1 MPLPIG
7 PILGILSDNLRKR
20 GSVLPL
26 TKCASTSW
34 AKGLDI
40 PKGGETVLYTGHMYQ
55 LIPAI
60 DAMAGQMAMFE
71 NSPITKLFGLGRF
84 ANKFVNMSFF
94 MSLLA
99 KKELKQ
105 ETNNVLRRVAKLLT
119 KAGVSYGYLYGAELY
134 SGALVYDE
142 GMDETFEKH
151 ARKVYA
157 MFKNNGVKSVITV
170 DPHTTNMLREIYTKF
185 IPEFDIKVQSYLEVL
200 TEKAPQAINQVSQEV
215 SIHDSCVYARYEDVV
230 NEPRELL
237 KKAGVAIKEPELSGK
252 STHCC
257 GGPIEALFPTE
268 AHRISTERVAQLEGA
283 KDGAVTM
290 CPICWVNL
298 SKSAD
303 GKLPI
308 RDITEILEKA
318 YVLHQPI
325 QRAPRTIPHGLHHM
339 RINPELS
346 NPGVKSGI
354 YSPVQFP
361 LFRPV

>member
-1 MPLPIG
+1 MALPIG

-26 TKCASTSW
+26 TKKASTGWS
-34 AKGLDI
+34 KGLNI
-40 PKGGETVLYTGHMYQ
+40 PTGGETVLYTGHMYQ

-60 DAMAGQMAMFE
+60 DAMSSQMAMFE

-119 KAGVSYGYLYGAELY
+119 KAGVSYGYLYGEELY

-142 GMDETFEKH
+142 GMDETFEAH
-151 ARKVYA
+151 ARKVFA
-157 MFKNNGVKSVITV
+157 MFKANGVKNVITV
-170 DPHTTNMLREIYTKF
+170 DPHTTNMLREVYPKF
-185 IPEFDIKVQSYLEVL
+185 IPEFDIKVQSYLEIL
-200 TEKAPQAINQVSQEV
+200 AEKAPEAINKVSQEV
-215 SIHDSCVYARYEDVV
+215 SIHDSCVYARYENMVDQ
-230 NEPRELL
+230 PRTLL
-237 KKAGVAIKEPELSGK
+237 EKAGVKIKEPKLCGK

-268 AHRISTERVAQLEGA
+268 AHRISTERVEQLKEADA

-298 SKSAD
+298 SKAAE
-303 GKLPI
+303 GKIVI
-308 RDITEILEKA
+308 RDITEALEKA
-318 YVLHQPI
+318 YV
-325 QRAPRTIPHGLHHM
+325 
-339 RINPELS
+339 
-346 NPGVKSGI
+346 
-354 YSPVQFP
+354 
-361 LFRPV
+361 

>member
-1 MPLPIG
+1 MALPIG

-26 TKCASTSW
+26 TKKASTGWSN
-34 AKGLDI
+34 GLNI

-60 DAMAGQMAMFE
+60 DAMSSQMAMFE
-71 NSPITKLFGLGRF
+71 NSPITKFFGLGRF

-105 ETNNVLRRVAKLLT
+105 ETNNVLHRVAKLLT
-119 KAGVSYGYLYGAELY
+119 KAGVSYGYLYGEELY

-142 GMDETFEKH
+142 GMDETFEAH

-157 MFKNNGVKSVITV
+157 MFKANGVKNVITV
-170 DPHTTNMLREIYTKF
+170 DPHTTNMLREVYPKF
-185 IPEFDIKVQSYLEVL
+185 IPEFDIKVESYLEVL
-200 TEKAPQAINQVSQEV
+200 AEKAPEAINKVSQEV

-230 NEPRELL
+230 DEPRTLL
-237 KKAGVAIKEPELSGK
+237 KNAGVEIKEPELSGK

-268 AHRISTERVAQLEGA
+268 AHRISKERISQLEGA

-298 SKSAD
+298 SKAAD
-303 GKLPI
+303 GKFPV
-308 RDITEILEKA
+308 RDITEALEKA
-318 YVLHQPI
+318 YV
-325 QRAPRTIPHGLHHM
+325 
-339 RINPELS
+339 
-346 NPGVKSGI
+346 
-354 YSPVQFP
+354 
-361 LFRPV
+361 

>member
-1 MPLPIG
+1 MALPIG

-26 TKCASTSW
+26 SKKASTGWSN
-34 AKGLDI
+34 GLNI
-40 PKGGETVLYTGHMYQ
+40 PKGGETVIYTGHMYQ

-60 DAMAGQMAMFE
+60 DAMSSQMAMFE
-71 NSPITKLFGLGRF
+71 NSSITKLFGLGRLG
-84 ANKFVNMSFF
+84 NKFVNMSFF

-142 GMDETFEKH
+142 GMDETFENH

-157 MFKNNGVKSVITV
+157 MFKNNGVKNVITV
-170 DPHTTNMLREIYTKF
+170 DPHTTNMLREVYPKF
-185 IPEFDIKVQSYLEVL
+185 ITGFDIKVQSYLEVL
-200 TEKAPQAINQVSQEV
+200 AEKAPEAINQVSQEI
-215 SIHDSCVYARYEDVV
+215 SIHDSCVYARYENVV
-230 NEPRELL
+230 DEPRELL
-237 KKAGVAIKEPELSGK
+237 NKAGVAIKEPELCGK

-268 AHRISTERVAQLEGA
+268 AHRISKERITQLERA

-298 SKSAD
+298 SKAAD

-318 YVLHQPI
+318 YI
-325 QRAPRTIPHGLHHM
+325 
-339 RINPELS
+339 
-346 NPGVKSGI
+346 
-354 YSPVQFP
+354 
-361 LFRPV
+361 

>member
-26 TKCASTSW
+26 TKKASTGWS
-34 AKGLDI
+34 KGLDI
-40 PKGGETVLYTGHMYQ
+40 PKGGKTVLYTGHMYQ

-105 ETNNVLRRVAKLLT
+105 ETNNVLRRIAKLLT
-119 KAGVSYGYLYGAELY
+119 KVGVSYGYLYGAELY

-151 ARKVYA
+151 ARKVFA
-157 MFKNNGVKSVITV
+157 MFRANGVKTVITV
-170 DPHTTNMLREIYTKF
+170 DPHTTNMLREVYPKLIS
-185 IPEFDIKVQSYLEVL
+185 EFDIKVQSYLEVL
-200 TEKAPQAINQVSQEV
+200 AENNPEAISKVSQEI
-215 SIHDSCVYARYEDVV
+215 SIHDSCVYARYENIVD
-230 NEPRELL
+230 EPRKLL
-237 KKAGVAIKEPELSGK
+237 ENAGVNIIEPELCGK

-257 GGPIEALFPTE
+257 GGPIESLFPTE
-268 AHRISTERVAQLEGA
+268 AHRIATERVAQLQGA
-283 KDGAVTM
+283 RDGAVTM

-298 SKSAD
+298 NKASD
-303 GKLPI
+303 GKFSV
-308 RDITEILEKA
+308 RDITAVLEKA
-318 YVLHQPI
+318 YV
-325 QRAPRTIPHGLHHM
+325 
-339 RINPELS
+339 
-346 NPGVKSGI
+346 
-354 YSPVQFP
+354 
-361 LFRPV
+361 